1 MLQTITQKIQSLSEC
16 RDQVEK
22 WRSEQKKIVWT
33 NGVFDLLHPGH
44 IRYLCAA
51 CDLGDK
57 LVVGINSDASVYRLK
72 GPGRPVNP
80 QDARLLQMAVLQ
92 MTDLVLLFEEDTPL
106 QCILTLRPDVIV
118 KGGDYQPDE
127 VVGGR
132 EAAAW
137 GGVVE
142 IIPFEA
148 GHSSSGIIKKIKRQ
162 SHED

>member
-1 MLQTITQKIQSLSEC
+1 MIDTIMQKIKSLAGS

-22 WRSEQKKIVWT
+22 WRSEHQKIVWT

-51 CDLGDK
+51 RDLGDR

-80 QDARLLQMAVLQ
+80 QDARLLQMAALQ

-106 QCILTLRPDVIV
+106 QCILALRPDVIV
-118 KGGDYQPDE
+118 KGGDYRPEE

-132 EAAAW
+132 EAASW
-137 GGVVE
+137 GGVVV

>member
-1 MLQTITQKIQSLSEC
+1 QKIKSLAES

-22 WRSEQKKIVWT
+22 WRLERQKIVWT

-51 CDLGDK
+51 RDLGDK

-72 GPGRPVNP
+72 GPGRPVNH
-80 QDARLLQMAVLQ
+80 QDARLLQMAALQ

-118 KGGDYQPDE
+118 KGG
-127 VVGGR
+127 
-132 EAAAW
+132 
-137 GGVVE
+137 
-142 IIPFEA
+142 
-148 GHSSSGIIKKIKRQ
+148 
-162 SHED
+162 